1 MMLQRYR
8 KIKKSVTSHMIMFL
22 KGRAASVRL
31 IDTNEIVKH
40 FFPVKL
46 TSLSSV
52 YIDKGLQ
59 ACKWIFFLSAVPF
72 FVSNTGKPDVL
83 KIFQHYSKKTILVDK
98 SRFIDSTF
106 VKFPLQ

>member
-52 YIDKGLQ
+52 YVDKGLQ
-59 ACKWIFFLSAVPF
+59 ACKWIFFPICS
-72 FVSNTGKPDVL
+72 T
-83 KIFQHYSKKTILVDK
+83 IFRQ
-98 SRFIDSTF
+98 
-106 VKFPLQ
+106 

>member
-1 MMLQRYR
+1 
-8 KIKKSVTSHMIMFL
+8 MIMFL
-22 KGRAASVRL
+22 KGRAVSVGL
-31 IDTNEIVKH
+31 FDTNEIVKH

-52 YIDKGLQ
+52 YVDKGLQ
-59 ACKWIFFLSAVPF
+59 ACKWIFFSYLQYHFSSV
-72 FVSNTGKPDVL
+72 TLGKTDVL